1 MSSPPSSLRDL
12 YAPPSTSWAFLP
24 PIGPDSN
31 ASTFQPGTSAPQ
43 SYQWST
49 RTRENTLFDFS
60 SSFQNNDG
68 SFNLFVTA
76 KLKGFLAAAFLQYAT
91 TAIIMPLDVGKMLLQ
106 VQWVPRDAGEV
117 VSGAVLTTD
126 AVDDDAE
133 VRLRSA
139 IRSWLGFIDP

>member
-12 YAPPSTSWAFLP
+12 YAAPSNSWAFLP
-24 PIGPDSN
+24 PLGPDSN
-31 ASTFQPGTSAPQ
+31 ASTLQPGTSASQ

-60 SSFQNNDG
+60 TSLQNNDG
-68 SFNLFVTA
+68 SVNLFVTA

-106 VQWVPRDAGEV
+106 VQWVPRDTGEV
-117 VSGAVLTTD
+117 VPGAVLTTD
-126 AVDDDAE
+126 SVDDDAE
-133 VRLRSA
+133 VRPRSA
-139 IRSWLGFIDP
+139 SRPWLCFIDP